1 MRNEST
7 AVAHTNL
14 VPSRTFFDENE
25 SNTKPYIQLNLG
37 NVAMFGHYVGFTD
50 EPVARCMC
58 VLADDPAEDAK

>member
-1 MRNEST
+1 MNQRLW
-7 AVAHTNL
+7 HTPTSYQVVL
-14 VPSRTFFDENE
+14 FFDENE